1 MQNEYAFEMSASNIR
16 FGPGVT
22 REVGMDLAELK
33 VKRAM
38 VVTDPTLAKLAPV
51 ATVIESLENEGIQ
64 FELFDQAHVEP
75 TDTSM
80 HEAISFARQ
89 GRFDAYVAVGG
100 GSAMD
105 TAKAANLYSTYPADF
120 LEYVNAPIG
129 KGKPV
134 PGPLK
139 PLFAVP
145 TTAGTGS
152 ETTGVVIFDLLAMK
166 AKTGIAH
173 RFLKPTLGLI
183 DPENTKTMPA
193 MVATS
198 TGFDVLV
205 HALESY
211 TTIPYNHR
219 ERPSRPILRPAYQG
233 RNLVS
238 DLWSSEAIRVAT
250 KFLARAVED
259 PDDIEARG
267 RMILA
272 ASYAGVGFGN
282 AGLHL
287 PHGMSYPVSGMA
299 RDYRPAGYIVD
310 EPLIPHGISVVL
322 NAPAAFRFTGPG
334 CPERHLEAAGFMGAD
349 VSRAK
354 PADAGDILADQ
365 LIKLMRRLK
374 VPNGLSAVGYTK
386 DDIPALVEGTLP
398 QHRVIKLSPR
408 PVGREEFTQLFEKS
422 MVIW

>member
-1 MQNEYAFEMSASNIR
+1 M
-16 FGPGVT
+16 
-22 REVGMDLAELK
+22 
-33 VKRAM
+33 
-38 VVTDPTLAKLAPV
+38 
-51 ATVIESLENEGIQ
+51 
-64 FELFDQAHVEP
+64 
-75 TDTSM
+75 
-80 HEAISFARQ
+80 
-89 GRFDAYVAVGG
+89 
-100 GSAMD
+100 
-105 TAKAANLYSTYPADF
+105 
-120 LEYVNAPIG
+120 
-129 KGKPV
+129 
-134 PGPLK
+134 
-139 PLFAVP
+139 
-145 TTAGTGS
+145 
-152 ETTGVVIFDLLAMK
+152 VIFDLLAMK

-173 RFLKPTLGLI
+173 RYLKPTLGLI

-211 TTIPYNHR
+211 TTIPYYQR
-219 ERPSRPILRPAYQG
+219 ERPASPILRPAYQG

-238 DLWSSEAIRVAT
+238 DLWSSEAIRVAA
-250 KFLARAVED
+250 KFLVRAVED
-259 PDDIEARG
+259 PDDSEARS

-299 RDYRPAGYIVD
+299 RDYHPPGYLVD

-334 CPERHLEAAGFMGAD
+334 CPERHLEAAGFLGAD
-349 VSRAK
+349 VARAK

-365 LIKLMRRLK
+365 LITLMQRLK